1 MFILSLSK
9 LAALLKKQGKF
20 YIFSIKDFFYRRPLK
35 KHIKDFLE
43 FWMPR
48 MPTTSY
54 VRLSWLNTE
63 QMNQLAP
70 LHITPR
76 PDTMIRVFLDF
87 SGQATADTTLTP
99 QTLTS
104 IPRDGFTV
112 IEWGGLLL
120 GQ

>member
-1 MFILSLSK
+1 MYPEITVGRVVPTNQVSLAIKSD
-9 LAALLKKQGKF
+9 LIKQG
-20 YIFSIKDFFYRRPLK
+20 LNVQE
-35 KHIKDFLE
+35 IKDFLE
-43 FWMPR
+43 FWLPR
-48 MPTTSY
+48 MPKTPY

-87 SGQATADTTLTP
+87 TGQSTATTTLLP
-99 QTLTS
+99 QTLTAL
-104 IPRDGFTV
+104 PRDGFTV